1 MKTLSASS
9 ETRFQRALNRV
20 ERVGNALPHP
30 ATLFLGLSVL
40 VVVVSWALHQAGLQV
55 VHPVTGKTVVTAN
68 LLSVEGLQQIILG
81 VLPNF
86 IGFAPLGSVLM
97 SVLGLSVAEHSG
109 LLSAMVR
116 VVVNATPARI
126 LTWVVVFTGTMSHSA
141 GDVGYVLLLPLS
153 AALFH
158 SVGRHPLTGLA
169 AALAGVSGGFAANL
183 LLSPTDVILSG
194 LTQESARLIDA
205 AYVVTPMANYY
216 FLAASVFLVTATG
229 TFVTERF
236 VEPRLGRYTGEVVPE
251 PIVPLTAAERRG
263 LRWAAVGL
271 AVLAAGVLAG
281 LLPEG
286 GYLQNPKKPGFVG
299 SYFVEG
305 LVFFI
310 FLFGLVPGVA
320 YGIGAG
326 TIRSDSDV
334 YKGMQKNLELMASY
348 IVVVFFISQFINLFG
363 QTRLGV
369 ILAIKGA
376 AFLQEVE
383 LGAIPLMLGL
393 VVLTMIVDI
402 VFGSAS
408 AKWAILAAV
417 FVPMFMLLGY
427 TPELTQVAYR
437 VGDSITNIMSPL
449 SSNFPLILLF
459 VQRYAPKAGIGTTV
473 ALFMP
478 YSLCNFICWSLFLV
492 VWLLLG
498 WPVGPGAGIHLA
510 GP

>member
-1 MKTLSASS
+1 MTPLSASS

-40 VVVVSWALHQAGLQV
+40 VVLVSWAVNRAGIEV
-55 VHPVTGKTVVTAN
+55 EHPVTGRLVVAAN
-68 LLSVEGLQQIILG
+68 LLSLEGIRQIILG

-86 IGFAPLGSVLM
+86 IGFAPLGSVLV

-109 LLSAMVR
+109 LLAAMVR
-116 VVVNATPARI
+116 VLVQATPARI

-194 LTQESARLIDA
+194 LTQESARMIDPT
-205 AYVVTPMANYY
+205 YVVTPMANYF
-216 FLAASVFLVTATG
+216 FLAASVLLVTATG
-229 TFVTERF
+229 TLVTERL
-236 VEPRLGRYTGEVVPE
+236 VEPRLGRYKGDVKPQPV
-251 PIVPLTAAERRG
+251 VPLTAAERRG
-263 LRWAAVGL
+263 LRWAAISLV
-271 AVLAAGVLAG
+271 VLAGVILAG
-281 LLPEG
+281 LLPDG
-286 GYLQNPKKPGFVG
+286 GVLQNPKKPGFVG

-310 FLFGLVPGVA
+310 FLFGLIPGIA
-320 YGIGAG
+320 YGLGAG

-348 IVVVFFISQFINLFG
+348 IVVVFFISQFVNLFG

-376 AFLQEVE
+376 ALLGDLQ
-383 LGAIPLMLGL
+383 LGAIPLLLGL

-449 SSNFPLILLF
+449 SSNFPLILMF

-478 YSLCNFICWSLFLV
+478 YSLCNFVCWSLFLV
-492 VWLLLG
+492 IWLLLG
-498 WPVGPGAGIHLA
+498 WPIGPGAEIHLV

>member
-1 MKTLSASS
+1 MKALSAAS
-9 ETRFQRALNRV
+9 ESRFQRALNRV

-30 ATLFLGLSVL
+30 ATLFLGLSVAVVL
-40 VVVVSWALHQAGLQV
+40 VFNRAGIEA
-55 VHPVTGKTVVTAN
+55 VHPVTGRTVVAAN
-68 LLSVEGLQQIILG
+68 LLSVQGIQQIILG

-97 SVLGLSVAEHSG
+97 SVLGLAVAEHSG

-116 VVVNATPARI
+116 VLVSATPARI

-194 LTQESARLIDA
+194 LTQESARLIDP
-205 AYVVTPMANYY
+205 AYVVTPMANYF
-216 FLAASVFLVTATG
+216 FLAASVLLVTATG
-229 TFVTERF
+229 TLVTERV
-236 VEPRLGRYTGEVVPE
+236 VEPRLGRYAGDVEPQ
-251 PIVPLTAAERRG
+251 PIVPLSPAERRG
-263 LRWAAVGL
+263 LRWALGSLLAVGG
-271 AVLAAGVLAG
+271 VVLAG
-281 LLPEG
+281 LLPESG
-286 GYLQNPKKPGFVG
+286 FLQNPAKPGFVG
-299 SYFVEG
+299 SYFVQG

-310 FLFGLVPGVA
+310 FLFGLVPGVV
-320 YGIGAG
+320 YGVVAG
-326 TIRSDSDV
+326 TIRSDADV

-348 IVVVFFISQFINLFG
+348 VVVVFFIAQFVNLFS

-376 AFLQEVE
+376 AFLQEAQ
-383 LGAIPLMLGL
+383 LGAIPLLLGL
-393 VVLTMIVDI
+393 VVLTMTVDI

-408 AKWAILAAV
+408 AKWAILAAI

-427 TPELTQVAYR
+427 TPELTQVTYR

-449 SSNFPLILLF
+449 SSNFPLILMF

-478 YSLCNFICWSLFLV
+478 YSLCNFVCWSAFLV

-498 WPVGPGAGIHLA
+498 WPVGPGAGIHLN

>member
-1 MKTLSASS
+1 MTPLSASS

-40 VVVVSWALHQAGLQV
+40 VVLVSWAVNRAGIEV
-55 VHPVTGKTVVTAN
+55 EHPVTGRLVVAAN
-68 LLSVEGLQQIILG
+68 LLSLEGIRQIILG

-109 LLSAMVR
+109 LLAAMVR
-116 VVVNATPARI
+116 VLVQATPARI

-194 LTQESARLIDA
+194 LTQESARMIDPT
-205 AYVVTPMANYY
+205 YVVTPMANYF
-216 FLAASVFLVTATG
+216 FLAASVLLVTATG
-229 TFVTERF
+229 TLVTERL
-236 VEPRLGRYTGEVVPE
+236 VEPRLGRYKGDVKPQPV
-251 PIVPLTAAERRG
+251 VPLTAAERRG
-263 LRWAAVGL
+263 LRWAAISLV
-271 AVLAAGVLAG
+271 VLAGVILAG
-281 LLPEG
+281 LLPDG
-286 GYLQNPKKPGFVG
+286 GVLQNPKKPGFVG

-310 FLFGLVPGVA
+310 FLFGLIPGIA
-320 YGIGAG
+320 YGLGAG

-348 IVVVFFISQFINLFG
+348 IVVVFFISQFVNLFG

-376 AFLQEVE
+376 ALLGDLQ
-383 LGAIPLMLGL
+383 LGAIPLLLGL

-449 SSNFPLILLF
+449 SSNFPLILMF

-478 YSLCNFICWSLFLV
+478 YSLCNFVCWSLFLV
-492 VWLLLG
+492 IWLLLG
-498 WPVGPGAGIHLA
+498 WPIGPGAEIHLV